1 MGVPFQVDVN
11 VVTHA
16 EQVDALEKR
25 LNALQSKGVD
35 LKVKVD
41 GLDKLDT
48 TKIGKQFTAAGKQMS
63 QNFSRGLTTSSTKSK
78 TNINNVVNFARMK
91 QQANKEV
98 SNLSRTIQNGLGLS
112 EKESNKIARQYA
124 NTVQKGVTSAQKQQ
138 QRAQQQYQK
147 QLQQDAKRN
156 LSQQL
161 SNVEKLNKN
170 KAGII
175 TARAN
180 GKSETVE
187 ALRAERKQIKAEQKQ
202 LQKEAQ
208 KINKSSGYSI
218 PGFSSQERAKAIN
231 DKQLA
236 TKNLVDK
243 AWASVNDKNSEAI
256 TKRFDSELSKAKKSL
271 QSSLSK
277 YDYADA
283 DKIKE
288 SQKLIASMGN
298 MKASDYEKPLEKITQ
313 VTKQTQELGKSLQN
327 THKVNLDGINREIK
341 AEEQNIAQT
350 RKAEQSRTQSQVQQK
365 ISQLGYDNRLK
376 NAHNQEIMDRIQQT
390 RQKYESQQ
398 SQLAKIQ
405 QRATSGEFEARTAK
419 NNSWIDKYAGQ
430 NSESLAKAR
439 SQIEK
444 INALQ
449 KELQTGKYGSGDKKG
464 MTIVTDDQIA
474 KAKELDQT
482 CKELKNTMT
491 QVANEESKTLGYG
504 VAERSANNVASYM
517 ENNTKALKKYGNA
530 LAELQ
535 AQYRSAT
542 TEMEKSKLDSK
553 FATLKSQISAEGLTG
568 NSIWTEF
575 SRGFK
580 QIGQFAM
587 TYGMIQSTIMQIP
600 QKMVSAV
607 KDVDSAM
614 TDLYKVTDETD
625 QRYQQF
631 LGNAGNTSRDL
642 GRNMSSYITQTAN
655 WAKLGYTLDES
666 EQLAKKSSIYSNV
679 GEVSDDTAV
688 SDMVTA
694 MKAFNIEAKDSE
706 KIINSYNKLGNE
718 FAVTSADIGEGIS
731 NSASS
736 LATAGN
742 DFDQSV
748 AMLTGMSEITQSASE
763 AGNALK
769 IVSMRLRGYDEE
781 TQSYTNDVEELSG
794 QVADLTK
801 TAETPGGISIFTDD
815 TKQTYKDTY
824 TLMEDISKVYDK
836 LTDKDQAA
844 LLETIAGKNRG
855 NQIAALIQAFQSG
868 QVQKAYEASLNS
880 ENSAQEEQ
888 DRWMESIEAKQ
899 QKFASQFQQFSNDF
913 ISSDLVKGVVDTGT
927 GMLGFLDTAV
937 QKFGALQTLV
947 GGVALAK
954 GIKSIV

>member
-1 MGVPFQVDVN
+1 MWFTLLSLGEFYFFVRKENKLMGVPFQVDVN

-48 TKIGKQFTAAGKQMS
+48 TKIGKQAS
-63 QNFSRGLTTSSTKSK
+63 QNFMNGVKSVKGSTSDLFGFAKDQKKTFDKISKDAEKVKTTLGYTDKESTTIAKSWHNTQEKASREAEKVRQDNVKK
-78 TNINNVVNFARMK
+78 TQKAQEVENRRYAQQQIAQMK
-91 QQANKEV
+91 QTAVQRNAHNKAIVDTGKERIAQLKQEQKIKRQI
-98 SNLSRTIQNGLGLS
+98 N
-112 EKESNKIARQYA
+112 EKESTA
-124 NTVQKGVTSAQKQQ
+124 N
-138 QRAQQQYQK
+138 
-147 QLQQDAKRN
+147 
-156 LSQQL
+156 
-161 SNVEKLNKN
+161 
-170 KAGII
+170 
-175 TARAN
+175 
-180 GKSETVE
+180 
-187 ALRAERKQIKAEQKQ
+187 
-202 LQKEAQ
+202 
-208 KINKSSGYSI
+208 
-218 PGFSSQERAKAIN
+218 
-231 DKQLA
+231 
-236 TKNLVDK
+236 
-243 AWASVNDKNSEAI
+243 
-256 TKRFDSELSKAKKSL
+256 
-271 QSSLSK
+271 
-277 YDYADA
+277 
-283 DKIKE
+283 
-288 SQKLIASMGN
+288 LIA
-298 MKASDYEKPLEKITQ
+298 
-313 VTKQTQELGKSLQN
+313 
-327 THKVNLDGINREIK
+327 
-341 AEEQNIAQT
+341 T
-350 RKAEQSRTQSQVQQK
+350 RKAEQSRTQAQVQQK

-405 QRATSGEFEARTAK
+405 QRAISGEFEARTAK

-474 KAKELDQT
+474 KAKELDRT
-482 CKELKNTMT
+482 CQELKNTMT

-504 VAERSANNVASYM
+504 VAERSANNVATYM

-542 TEMEKSKLDSK
+542 TEMEKTKLDSK

-568 NSIWTEF
+568 NSIWTEL

-587 TYGMIQSTIMQIP
+587 TYGMIQSTVMQIP
-600 QKMVSAV
+600 RKMVSAV

-794 QVADLTK
+794 KVADLTK
-801 TAETPGGISIFTDD
+801 TAETPGGISLFTDD

-913 ISSDLVKGVVDTGT
+913 ISSDLVKGVVDSGT
-927 GMLGFLDTAV
+927 GILGFLDTAV

>member
-35 LKVKVD
+35 LKVKID

-48 TKIGKQFTAAGKQMS
+48 TKIGKQAS
-63 QNFSRGLTTSSTKSK
+63 QNFMNGVKSVKGSTSDLFGFAKDQKKTFDKISKDAKKVKTTLGYTDKESTTIAKSWHNTQEKASKEAEKVRQDNVKK
-78 TNINNVVNFARMK
+78 TQKAQEVENRRYAQQQIAQMK
-91 QQANKEV
+91 QTAVQRNAHNKAIVDAGKERIAQLKQEQQLRKQTAEKEAVANLNNNRKAQQSETRRDVQQRIAQMKQEAAQNKVHYNELVTSGKERIAQ
-98 SNLSRTIQNGLGLS
+98 LKQEQKIQRQIN
-112 EKESNKIARQYA
+112 EKESTA
-124 NTVQKGVTSAQKQQ
+124 N
-138 QRAQQQYQK
+138 
-147 QLQQDAKRN
+147 
-156 LSQQL
+156 
-161 SNVEKLNKN
+161 
-170 KAGII
+170 
-175 TARAN
+175 
-180 GKSETVE
+180 
-187 ALRAERKQIKAEQKQ
+187 
-202 LQKEAQ
+202 
-208 KINKSSGYSI
+208 
-218 PGFSSQERAKAIN
+218 
-231 DKQLA
+231 
-236 TKNLVDK
+236 
-243 AWASVNDKNSEAI
+243 
-256 TKRFDSELSKAKKSL
+256 
-271 QSSLSK
+271 
-277 YDYADA
+277 
-283 DKIKE
+283 
-288 SQKLIASMGN
+288 LIA
-298 MKASDYEKPLEKITQ
+298 
-313 VTKQTQELGKSLQN
+313 
-327 THKVNLDGINREIK
+327 
-341 AEEQNIAQT
+341 T
-350 RKAEQSRTQSQVQQK
+350 RKAEQSRTQAQVQQK

-405 QRATSGEFEARTAK
+405 QRAISGEFEARTAK
-419 NNSWIDKYAGQ
+419 NNSWIDKYTGQ

-474 KAKELDQT
+474 KAKELDRT
-482 CKELKNTMT
+482 CQELKNTMT

-504 VAERSANNVASYM
+504 VAERSANNVATYM

-568 NSIWTEF
+568 NSIWTEL

-587 TYGMIQSTIMQIP
+587 TYGMIQSTVMQIP
-600 QKMVSAV
+600 RKMVSAV

-706 KIINSYNKLGNE
+706 KIINSYNKLGNK

-794 QVADLTK
+794 KVADLTK
-801 TAETPGGISIFTDD
+801 TAETPGGISLFTDD

-913 ISSDLVKGVVDTGT
+913 ISSDLVKGVVDSGT
-927 GMLGFLDTAV
+927 GILGFLDTAV